1 VPKLSIIIPVFNG
14 GKTLGACLQ
23 SIVSQT
29 FEDFEIIVCDG
40 DSLDETAKIIEKYG
54 EQIIVST
61 QKDRGVYDAMNRG
74 LDIATGEWIYFL
86 GADDRLADS
95 KVLSS
100 VFSRSYDAISLILG
114 KAKHENLKSSK
125 VPVEYRSSLS
135 SKIIWRNSVHHQS
148 AFYHNL
154 LFTDFRYDLDYEVLA
169 DYHLNLKLYK
179 QGVATRELDDLIA
192 VCDADGLS
200 KQFNVD
206 LYKEEI
212 RLKSSVLSPNS
223 MVIQRCWIWIKY
235 LWKNS

>member
-1 VPKLSIIIPVFNG
+1 M
-14 GKTLGACLQ
+14 GACLQ

-125 VPVEYRSSLS
+125 VPV
-135 SKIIWRNSVHHQS
+135 
-148 AFYHNL
+148 
-154 LFTDFRYDLDYEVLA
+154 
-169 DYHLNLKLYK
+169 
-179 QGVATRELDDLIA
+179 
-192 VCDADGLS
+192 
-200 KQFNVD
+200 
-206 LYKEEI
+206 
-212 RLKSSVLSPNS
+212 
-223 MVIQRCWIWIKY
+223 
-235 LWKNS
+235 